1 MLQMKTTHVIFRS
14 MNNPIQAPEPG
25 DRKVGRPR
33 RGTEAARI
41 TALMNAAT
49 RVFLRDGYGSAS
61 VDKVASEAGVSTR
74 TIYERYRNKA
84 DLLAAVIGRLV
95 DRLATVLATAELDR
109 LEPRAALQR
118 IGQTIYERARDPDS
132 AALFRLVATEAN
144 RFPDL
149 AARMR
154 ESDER
159 CVDRE
164 VSAYLRQQISRGTL
178 QLADPDRAAKIFLQM
193 VFSLLH
199 ERWLFGGDQEL
210 EQREMNDH
218 LQQVIDIF
226 LLGAVPRG
234 AAVRSIS

>member
-1 MLQMKTTHVIFRS
+1 MLQLKTTPVIFKV
-14 MNNPIQAPEPG
+14 MNSPHQAPKQPNH
-25 DRKVGRPR
+25 KVGRPR
-33 RGTEAARI
+33 RGTEEARI

-49 RVFLRDGYGSAS
+49 RVFLREGYGSAS

-84 DLLAAVIGRLV
+84 DLLVAVIGQLV
-95 DRLATVLATAELDR
+95 DRLAMVLATAQLDR
-109 LEPRAALQR
+109 LEPRAALLW

-164 VSAYLRQQISRGTL
+164 VAAYLRQQLNRGTL
-178 QLADPDRAAKIFLQM
+178 RLADPDRAAKIFLQM
-193 VFSLLH
+193 VFSVLH
-199 ERWLFGGDQEL
+199 ERWLFGADHEL
-210 EQREMNDH
+210 EQREMDAH

-226 LLGAVPRG
+226 LLGAVPRS
-234 AAVRSIS
+234 ALVRSIT